1 MAAQLLNS
9 LGRIGLGLAVG
20 ASVVNT
26 ALYNGIVPDAI
37 LQQYIFIL
45 LAYHP
50 FYSFSPYQLMVV
62 LELSSSIAS
71 QVSRT
76 PS

>member
-26 ALYNGIVPDAI
+26 ALYNGTPDAI
-37 LQQYIFIL
+37 FIQYTIFCLTIN
-45 LAYHP
+45 
-50 FYSFSPYQLMVV
+50 
-62 LELSSSIAS
+62 LSSLLPFLPPIS
-71 QVSRT
+71 
-76 PS
+76 